1 MRTPLSSGLA
11 AASLGLLIAGLAVR
25 SWQVILL
32 ALPPVIVL
40 AVGSLFPPARP
51 RLVAVRTLS
60 RDRAEA
66 GRDVEVKLVVRNE
79 GPPLDLVEIVD
90 VLPREFAVIH
100 GTNHA
105 VVSLERG
112 GTIPL
117 SYTARSPVKGDF
129 RIGPVRARSLDPLAL
144 GAEDATLPIEARL
157 VVAPAMEDLRRT
169 KLQPRRTR
177 PWYGQVASRQIGAG
191 TDFWGVREYT
201 AGDEVRRINWKAS
214 ARLDRLFTNEYEGER
229 SGDVVIVVDARRES
243 FIGTETDNPI

>member
-40 AVGSLFPPARP
+40 ALGSLFPPARP

-90 VLPREFAVIH
+90 VLPREFAVSH
-100 GTNHA
+100 APSHA
-105 VVSLERG
+105 VVPRLRA
-112 GTIPL
+112 GTIAR
-117 SYTARSPVKGDF
+117 SYTARSPVPVAF
-129 RIGPVRARSLDPLAL
+129 LIG
-144 GAEDATLPIEARL
+144 
-157 VVAPAMEDLRRT
+157 
-169 KLQPRRTR
+169 Q
-177 PWYGQVASRQIGAG
+177 
-191 TDFWGVREYT
+191 
-201 AGDEVRRINWKAS
+201 
-214 ARLDRLFTNEYEGER
+214 
-229 SGDVVIVVDARRES
+229 
-243 FIGTETDNPI
+243 

>member
-11 AASLGLLIAGLAVR
+11 AASLGLLVAGLAFR

-40 AVGSLFPPARP
+40 ALGSLFPPARP

-129 RIGPVRARSLDPLAL
+129 RMGPFRSRRVSSSRRRWKTSGGPSSSPAARVRGMGRSPRGRSAPGRTSGAFGSTRRATRCAGSTGRRPL
-144 GAEDATLPIEARL
+144 GST
-157 VVAPAMEDLRRT
+157 VSSRT
-169 KLQPRRTR
+169 NTKGSGP
-177 PWYGQVASRQIGAG
+177 G
-191 TDFWGVREYT
+191 T
-201 AGDEVRRINWKAS
+201 S
-214 ARLDRLFTNEYEGER
+214 
-229 SGDVVIVVDARRES
+229 
-243 FIGTETDNPI
+243 